1 MKLTATA
8 LRQVMD
14 TLPNPSEQR
23 SRERRIVL
31 PPSMVPPNR
40 TTDFS
45 AQVECH
51 DLVFTLNWKN
61 EWELEL
67 DPNRELVKSL
77 RFQLNEEK
85 GISKLWK
92 QEHLDLNK
100 KYLLLMDQ
108 HEWLHKRWVVRW
120 YFKYRLIIMYLKT
133 KFK

>member
-14 TLPNPSEQR
+14 TLPNPNEER
-23 SRERRIVL
+23 SRERRVII
-31 PPSMVPPNR
+31 PPSMVPVNR
-40 TTDFS
+40 ISDSS
-45 AQVECH
+45 AKVEC
-51 DLVFTLNWKN
+51 DDIIFTLNWKN

-67 DPNRELVKSL
+67 NPNRELVKSL
-77 RFQLNEEK
+77 QFKLNEQK

-108 HEWLHKRWVVRW
+108 HDWLHRRWVVRW
-120 YFKYRLIIMYLKT
+120 YFKYRMIRMYLKT
-133 KFK
+133 RFK